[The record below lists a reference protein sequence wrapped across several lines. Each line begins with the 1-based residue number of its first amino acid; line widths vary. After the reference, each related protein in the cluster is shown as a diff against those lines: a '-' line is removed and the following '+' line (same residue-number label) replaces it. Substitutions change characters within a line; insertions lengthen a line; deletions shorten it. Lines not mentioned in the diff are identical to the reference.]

1 MTKEFNI
8 IGGIAS
14 IMLVLCYLLLIGSA
28 TAISFT
34 EYEKKDIEPIV
45 LGNESYFSI
54 YNDDRLSYQIYIY
67 NHTGNESFHDGIIGR
82 MEPSQS
88 IYLPKNASYYLYAEY
103 QDITIL
109 ESEEGVKK
117 LVNEYWLIAIVGV
130 IIIVGLYTA
139 LRIIRR
145 RT

>member
-1 MTKEFNI
+1 MTKEFRI
-8 IGGIAS
+8 IGGIAF
-14 IMLVLCYLLLIGSA
+14 IMLVLCYLVMIGQA

-34 EYEKKDIEPIV
+34 EYEKKDIEPLV
-45 LGNESYFSI
+45 LGNESYFSFF
-54 YNDDRLSYQIYIY
+54 NDDNLAYQIYIY
-67 NHTGNESFHDGIIGR
+67 DHTGNNSFHDGIIGR
-82 MEPSQS
+82 AEPSQS

-117 LVNEYWLIAIVGV
+117 LVNEYWLLAIVLVIVITGV
-130 IIIVGLYTA
+130 YTA
-139 LRIIRR
+139 YRIIRR